1 MVTDGIVVEVAAVA
15 EGAVVDGIG
24 VVAETVLIGTL
35 VAGAVVD
42 EPASSG
48 TEPAARVI

>member
-1 MVTDGIVVEVAAVA
+1 VLIGTLVA
-15 EGAVVDGIG
+15 GAVDDGIG

-35 VAGAVVD
+35 VAGAVDD

-48 TEPAARVI
+48 TEPAARVV